1 MNEYEELVER
11 CAKEI
16 WREFQTNK
24 SSSSQNL
31 AKVAI
36 AEVLRT
42 LETVT
47 PEMIEAGDDLVPIA
61 RGTESYRGFP
71 VPEKVFAVMLR
82 ASPLVGSP

>member
-1 MNEYEELVER
+1 MSAYEELLGR
-11 CAKEI
+11 CQRALWNDGQYMGLGEV
-16 WREFQTNK
+16 
-24 SSSSQNL
+24 L
-31 AKVAI
+31 

-42 LETVT
+42 LETVS